1 MERVFVSGV
10 GAVSPI
16 GIDCNSIYENL
27 IHNRNLFKPEKR
39 AFKNHGYG
47 KLSSQISD
55 DDKETIRQYV
65 SQREQEILL
74 PQATQYGIYATKMA
88 LEDAG
93 FNLEEMDNV
102 RITLILGN
110 NESESEVFDTYLATK
125 DESFPFYASYKIPET
140 IAKFFGLK
148 NVRTLCIHN
157 TCASSN
163 LAMEIGLNL
172 LRLDQCD
179 LAIVGGTDCFSQKVH
194 AGFDSL
200 LSISKH
206 GCKPFSQ
213 GRDGITIAEGSSMLI
228 LERESFAKDRG
239 FTTPYCEVVAVSS
252 SNDAK
257 SLTAPDVD
265 GILLAYKKVLRE
277 GNITFGDIDY
287 IMSHGTGTNLNDS
300 TEATVIN
307 VLANGEKN
315 PGVCSIKGSVGHM
328 MAVAG
333 SFASVIICMIFRK
346 GIIPGSSQCLPKD
359 KDCAID
365 VISETK
371 VDMKGNIWSNHSFG
385 FGGNN
390 SISLFRRVI

>member
-1 MERVFVSGV
+1 MFVSGV

-16 GIDCNSIYENL
+16 GIDCDSIYENL
-27 IHNRNLFKPEKR
+27 THNRYLFKPEKR
-39 AFKNHGYG
+39 AIKNHGYG
-47 KLSSQISD
+47 KLSSQVSD
-55 DDKETIRQYV
+55 DDKETIRQHIFQKGNEGT
-65 SQREQEILL
+65 SL
-74 PQATQYGIYATKMA
+74 PQATQYSIYATKMA

-93 FNLEEMDNV
+93 INV
-102 RITLILGN
+102 AEIEDLRIAIILGN

-125 DESFPFYASYKIPET
+125 DETFPFYASYKIPEA
-140 IAKFFGLK
+140 IAKFYGLK
-148 NVRTLCIHN
+148 NVRNLCIHN

-172 LRLDQCD
+172 LRTDQCE

-200 LSISKH
+200 FSISKQ
-206 GCKPFSQ
+206 GSKPFSE
-213 GRDGITIAEGSSMLI
+213 GRDGITIGEGSSVLI
-228 LERESFAKDRG
+228 LERESFAAKRG

-277 GNITFGDIDY
+277 GNIAFGDIDY
-287 IMSHGTGTNLNDS
+287 VMSHGTGTNLNDS
-300 TEATVIN
+300 VEATVIN
-307 VLANGEKN
+307 VLANGGRN
-315 PGVCSIKGSVGHM
+315 PEVCSIKGIVGHM

-346 GIIPGSSQCLPKD
+346 GIIPGSPQCLPKD
-359 KDCAID
+359 KECAID
-365 VISETK
+365 IITDTK
-371 VDMKGNIWSNHSFG
+371 VDMECNIWSNHSFG

-390 SISLFRRVI
+390 SIALFRRVI